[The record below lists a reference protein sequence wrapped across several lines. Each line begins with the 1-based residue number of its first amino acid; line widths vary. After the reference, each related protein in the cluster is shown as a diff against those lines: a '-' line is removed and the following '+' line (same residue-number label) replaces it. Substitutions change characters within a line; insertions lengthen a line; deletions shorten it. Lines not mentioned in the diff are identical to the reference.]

1 LTVNTLTVN
10 LTDIMAGKR
19 GNVSNQFT
27 RQRVKSQISFDY
39 ETTQELQRNIANLL
53 KSLDDPVKIEKASIR
68 DIASAIGVLFDR
80 LRLQRGESTSNIAI
94 STRSEGVSQ
103 IALLTAK
110 LEAVLTNKDVPIP
123 PGVSHA
129 MLPPMATAASV
140 ADDAAPD
147 CQHATVKRRPGRP
160 RKVREGEGG

>member
-1 LTVNTLTVN
+1 MAL
-10 LTDIMAGKR
+10 MAGNRK
-19 GNVSNQFT
+19 NLANKFT
-27 RQRVKSQISFDY
+27 RQHAKSAVTFDY
-39 ETTQELQRNIANLL
+39 ETTQTLQANITKLL
-53 KSLDDPVKIEKASIR
+53 GSLDNPEKLEKASIR

-110 LEAVLTNKDVPIP
+110 LEAVLTNKDIPIP
-123 PGVSHA
+123 AGVSHA
-129 MLPPMATAASV
+129 MLPAMAPLASCGTEE
-140 ADDAAPD
+140 AEDDPAAP
-147 CQHATVKRRPGRP
+147 VKRRPGRP